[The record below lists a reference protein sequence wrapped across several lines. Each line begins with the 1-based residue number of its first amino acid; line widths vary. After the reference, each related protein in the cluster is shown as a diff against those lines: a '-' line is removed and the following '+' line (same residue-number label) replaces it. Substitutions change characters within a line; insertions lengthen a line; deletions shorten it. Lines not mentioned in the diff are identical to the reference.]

1 MTPPDDA
8 SNAAFAV
15 TRETAPITD
24 ANAAGSADSRPYAS
38 IHAVPVGDIVA
49 HSSRVAEAFYR
60 GFEIVF
66 ALVSLIVG
74 LPIMLVEGVLIRW
87 DSPGPALFF
96 HTRPGRSKMVLG
108 RELVRRSDLIAPPGG
123 YVPDALYYVPTYFRM
138 VKFRTMY
145 QDARNR
151 FPGLYDY
158 NFAPGEFR
166 QRYGTLQHDPR
177 VTRVGEILRKLS
189 VDELPNLWSVLVGD
203 MRLAGP
209 RPEAPEV
216 LRYYTSEEM
225 YKFSC
230 KPGITGL
237 AQINGRGLLNWG
249 KTLEWDLRYVRS
261 RSVWLDLKIIFVT
274 LKYVVARHGAF

>member
-66 ALVSLIVG
+66 ALVSLVVG
-74 LPIMLVEGVLIRW
+74 LPIMLVEAALIRW
-87 DSPGPALFF
+87 DSPGPAMFF
-96 HTRPGRSKMVLG
+96 HNRPGRSKMVRG
-108 RELVRRSDLIAPPGG
+108 RELVGRSDLVPPPGG
-123 YVPDALYYVPTYFRM
+123 YDPDALYYVPTYFRLI
-138 VKFRTMY
+138 KFRTMY
-145 QDARNR
+145 QDARTR
-151 FPGLYDY
+151 CPELYGY

-166 QRYGTLQHDPR
+166 QKFGTHQHDPR
-177 VTRVGEILRKLS
+177 VTRVGEVLRKLS
-189 VDELPNLWSVLVGD
+189 VDELPNLWSVLIGD
-203 MRLAGP
+203 MRLVGP

-216 LRYYTSEEM
+216 LRYYTPEEM
-225 YKFSC
+225 YKFAC

-237 AQINGRGLLNWG
+237 AQINGRGLLNFG
-249 KTLEWDLRYVRS
+249 QVIDWDLCYVRT
-261 RSVWLDLKIIFVT
+261 RSVWLDLKIILVT
-274 LKYVVARHGAF
+274 LKYVVTRHGAF